1 MLYIIDSGTDPYRNL
16 AAEEHLFKDFD
27 RPVFRLW
34 RNDRAVIVG
43 RYQNA
48 AAEVNREFVRENG
61 IAVVRRLTGGGAV
74 FHDLGNVN
82 FTFIDNRHSDEDTS
96 AMFRRFTAPIL
107 DALRNLGVNAALEGR
122 NDLTIGGKKFSGNAI
137 AVSGGRILQHGT
149 LLFSSK
155 FDDMTGALR
164 VRSEKYSDKAVKSI
178 PARVTNISDH
188 LPHPMTVEEFIEYL
202 GDFIAGGN
210 PHYAHT
216 GDNLCHEH
224 DGNTHL
230 YEHDGAHENA
240 SDSMASI
247 AGGNPHYAH
256 TGGNPRYEYTDE
268 DNLAIDALVRT
279 RYGTDAWNYGQS
291 PHYSVSNVRKFP
303 AGLCETYYDVSDGRI
318 RNLHVYGDYFFT
330 LPTEEFCSSVE
341 GCAASEEALR
351 TRLSTLP
358 CDSYF
363 KGVSPA
369 QLLSLLLP

>member
-216 GDNLCHEH
+216 G
-224 DGNTHL
+224 
-230 YEHDGAHENA
+230 
-240 SDSMASI
+240 
-247 AGGNPHYAH
+247 
-256 TGGNPRYEYTDE
+256 GNPRYEYTDE